1 MTTAPTAPVSPTAT
15 ATASPAGPA
24 TATPTAQPDDCLAAD
39 FYQYEALLPDDEREI
54 LLKAR
59 AFLRKDI
66 KPLVNEYWG
75 RGEFPFEMIEKFR
88 ASGLAALAYEGY
100 GEHKPA
106 TSHLLGGMLA
116 TELGRVDAST
126 ATFFGVHNGLAFYSI
141 HYGGDQEQR
150 DRFLPAMASMD
161 KIGAFALTE
170 PLGGSDVSGG
180 MRTTARREGDEW
192 ILDGAKKWIGNAT
205 FADYVVVFA
214 RDVDDNKVK
223 AFVVEKG
230 TPGFRPEKIEGKIAL
245 RIVQNAEITLTGVR
259 VPEAN
264 RLHNIRGFRDVA
276 EILRV
281 TRGGVAW
288 QALGVMIGAY
298 ELALDYAKE
307 RTAFGRPI
315 AKFQLVQDLLVKS
328 LGNITAC
335 WGMLV
340 QLARLQDQGVFRDE
354 QSALAKEYVA
364 ARMRESVA
372 WCREIFGGN
381 GIVLDHDVARF
392 FSDAEALY
400 SYEGTHQMQTLIVGK
415 SITGHSAFVG

>member
-15 ATASPAGPA
+15 ASPAGPA
-24 TATPTAQPDDCLAAD
+24 TVTPTAQPDDGLAAD

-59 AFLRKDI
+59 AFLHKDI

-180 MRTTARREGDEW
+180 MRTTARREGDDW